1 MLACYIAKTLGAK
14 NTVARIRDREYN
26 DKSLGFMLQQLQLS
40 MSINPE
46 MSAAHTIANILRFPS
61 AVNIDTFDSHK
72 FEIVEM
78 ILGDN
83 SPLAGMNMIDLRK
96 HSLGKFLICA
106 VMRQNEIIIPDGRFE
121 L

>member
-46 MSAAHTIANILRFPS
+46 MSAAHTIANILKFPS
-61 AVNIDTFDSHK
+61 AVNIDTFDSHIDAF
-72 FEIVEM
+72 FETVSGFTTTGASILTDVEA
-78 ILGDN
+78 LD
-83 SPLAGMNMIDLRK
+83 R
-96 HSLGKFLICA
+96 
-106 VMRQNEIIIPDGRFE
+106 
-121 L
+121 